1 MSHLVGASLVIPGD
15 AWQPKQ
21 DTASS
26 AIVLHFSRPT
36 RGYPEGRIRIL
47 CDDGTDAWWD
57 VSKLAPGWITAL
69 PDPASAP
76 TEHLTPTRGTRR
88 AVATTPGTIGR
99 GRSRRRSSRAGDGYD
114 SSGGGPFSD
123 AEAVPTGKGS
133 HRSGRL
139 LSPAGPTISVVNA
152 EIEKTAD
159 DDGILEDTMPESPT
173 TGTRRRGRPRKS
185 FRFAPGTISPGARN
199 TAVAAASGDPQFRDG
214 VGASLQ
220 PSVHLT
226 SPLTSP
232 RASDGGAVKVV
243 ATEDL
248 NKAGYSSAPPRLPW
262 ERRVRN
268 ILLIFLV
275 TLPAIYFHRQLHFG
289 CSADQHT
296 RPLAAMWTGDL
307 RTLVTSDFWCALGY
321 QEPLLAVN
329 LVFLLNVGV
338 LFWFIS
344 LLQGSTWLIDP
355 FWTIIPTMIGMFYQY
370 HPAATSHPLRSR
382 LAMGLLWIWAVR
394 LTHSYFRRE
403 EWQIGARE
411 DWQYARMAQ
420 QMGRARWAVV
430 SFFAVGI
437 TQQIM
442 LVGVTLPLLAIHT
455 SVSPWN
461 PFVDVAIFLSAAT
474 GFMIALVADNQLR
487 DFMVDNMKRALEGRP
502 RLLLL
507 NTGLWRYS
515 RHPNFFGEQ
524 LWWWSLG
531 LWAVTCGRPWMLAG
545 AAFNTLCFIPI
556 TRMTEERMMERSER
570 ASLYRHYQRTTSVW
584 LPWPTRRVAP

>member
-1 MSHLVGASLVIPGD
+1 MSHLVGATLVIPGN

-21 DTASS
+21 DTASL
-26 AIVLHFSRPT
+26 ATVQHFSRPT
-36 RGYPEGRIRIL
+36 RGYPEGRIRII
-47 CDDGTDAWWD
+47 CDDGTDTWWD
-57 VSKLAPGWITAL
+57 VSKLEPEWITAL

-88 AVATTPGTIGR
+88 AVATTPGSTGR
-99 GRSRRRSSRAGDGYD
+99 GRSLRRSSRAGDGYD
-114 SSGGGPFSD
+114 SGGGGPLSD
-123 AEAVPTGKGS
+123 TDAAPTGRGILQS
-133 HRSGRL
+133 RRR
-139 LSPAGPTISVVNA
+139 LSPAGPTILVA
-152 EIEKTAD
+152 DAATEKAAD
-159 DDGILEDTMPESPT
+159 EDGIQPGSPT
-173 TGTRRRGRPRKS
+173 TGTRRRGRPPKS
-185 FRFAPGTISPGARN
+185 FRFAPGTVSPGAHN
-199 TAVAAASGDPQFRDG
+199 AAGAAASIGDSPFRDG
-214 VGASLQ
+214 VGAPHL
-220 PSVHLT
+220 PPMHLT
-226 SPLTSP
+226 SPPASP
-232 RASDGGAVKVV
+232 RASHGGAVKVV
-243 ATEDL
+243 ATEGL
-248 NKAGYSSAPPRLPW
+248 NKACYSSVPPRLSW
-262 ERRVRN
+262 DRRVRN
-268 ILLIFLV
+268 TLLIFLV

-289 CSADQHT
+289 CSADQHK

-307 RTLVTSDFWCALGY
+307 RTITTSDFWCALGY

-355 FWTIIPTMIGMFYQY
+355 FWTIIPPMIGMFYQY

-394 LTHSYFRRE
+394 LTHSYLRRE

-411 DWQYARMAQ
+411 DWRYARMAQ
-420 QMGRARWAVV
+420 RMGRAWWAVI

-437 TQQIM
+437 AQQVM

-455 SVSPWN
+455 STAPWN

-474 GFMIALVADNQLR
+474 GIMIALVADNQLR
-487 DFMVDNMKRALEGRP
+487 DFMVDNEKRAQEGRP
-502 RLLLL
+502 RLLVL

-531 LWAVTCGRPWMLAG
+531 MWAVTCGRPWMLAG

-584 LPWPTRRVAP
+584 FPWPKPRVAP